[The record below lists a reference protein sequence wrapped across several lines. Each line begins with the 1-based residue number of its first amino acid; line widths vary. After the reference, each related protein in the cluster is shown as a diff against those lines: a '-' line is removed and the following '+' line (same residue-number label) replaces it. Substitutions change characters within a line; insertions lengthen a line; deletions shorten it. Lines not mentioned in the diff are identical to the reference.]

1 MLLTVPFVRAKLPYG
16 RLADPDPQ
24 NPTCTVLGHMAKP
37 LSVCTCGRLAAL
49 PSSVQHLVVLLTVP
63 IVFAKLPLSEGT
75 LAAIDSL
82 PSVRNALAKT
92 GLGTALVDKCATC
105 WLYHPVVC
113 MLWLLPEINTHTF
126 L

>member
-1 MLLTVPFVRAKLPYG
+1 
-16 RLADPDPQ
+16 
-24 NPTCTVLGHMAKP
+24 MAKP
-37 LSVCTCGRLAAL
+37 LSVCTWGRLAAL

-92 GLGTALVDKCATC
+92 GLGTALVDKCDTC
-105 WLYHPVVC
+105 WL
-113 MLWLLPEINTHTF
+113 
-126 L
+126 